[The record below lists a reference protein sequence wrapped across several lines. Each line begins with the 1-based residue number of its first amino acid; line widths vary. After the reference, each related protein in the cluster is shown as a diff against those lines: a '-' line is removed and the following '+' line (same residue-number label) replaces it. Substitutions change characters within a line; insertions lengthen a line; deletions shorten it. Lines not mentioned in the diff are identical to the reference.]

1 MILLGYILI
10 TLITLKVLNFGIFA
24 IFDYFREILYPC
36 KVSKAESIPAEFE
49 ILFLIFDQ
57 IIILIAVYHI
67 SILIVT
73 KLEFL

>member
-1 MILLGYILI
+1 MILLGYILV

-24 IFDYFREILYPC
+24 IFDHFREILYPC

-49 ILFLIFDQ
+49 Q